1 MTEVRDSESEESAT
15 TTSRELD
22 QPSTLEPSHGRSRRR
37 RAHIP
42 GDASTRFA
50 DVILRR
56 GRASRNDG
64 DTLLNSI
71 VLDATELL
79 GASRVAMMLYDPKDD
94 SVEIL
99 DVGTPAF
106 PGRIVKLGEGVAGRV
121 IATGQPLVIAD
132 YQAWPGKISGEVIGP
147 PIVSAV
153 AVPLRNGEISVGAM
167 TAHSTD
173 ARRRFTDRDAH
184 VLEVFADIAML
195 ALSHFSMSEE
205 LRTLNSHLEQ
215 MVRER
220 TSELQKSTA
229 EISRKNEQLEE
240 LLGAIAHAQ
249 DEERWRIAQDI
260 HDGTMQTLTGAIFEL
275 KALETASN
283 SDAAVTRMRTVRELL
298 HQLEVELRGV
308 IQNLQPVELEVGG
321 LVDAVKNEARHL
333 RTRYGIDCR
342 VRIVGT
348 QGALPQPVEATAL
361 RIVKEALRNVQLHAR
376 AARAEVEIEFLEPDV
391 EIRVR
396 DFGRGFDAEVAT
408 DPRSHFGIT
417 GMRRRAETLGG
428 SFSLRSAPGQGTEV
442 VATMPG
448 IEP

>member
-1 MTEVRDSESEESAT
+1 
-15 TTSRELD
+15 
-22 QPSTLEPSHGRSRRR
+22 
-37 RAHIP
+37 
-42 GDASTRFA
+42 
-50 DVILRR
+50 
-56 GRASRNDG
+56 
-64 DTLLNSI
+64 
-71 VLDATELL
+71 
-79 GASRVAMMLYDPKDD
+79 MMLYDPKDD

-121 IATGQPLVIAD
+121 IQTGQPLVVAD

-153 AVPLRNGEISVGAM
+153 AVPLRNGDIPLGAM

-184 VLEVFADIAML
+184 VLEVFAEIAML

-205 LRTLNSHLEQ
+205 LRTLNSQLEQ

-220 TSELQKSTA
+220 TSALQKSTA

-240 LLGAIAHAQ
+240 LLGAIAQAQ

-260 HDGTMQTLTGAIFEL
+260 HDGSMQTLTGAIFEL

-283 SDAAVTRMRTVRELL
+283 SDGAVTRMRTVRELL

-308 IQNLQPVELEVGG
+308 IQDLQPVELEVGG

-333 RTRYGIDCR
+333 RARYGIDCR

-348 QGALPQPVEATAL
+348 QGVLPQPVEATAL

-376 AARAEVEIEFLEPDV
+376 AARAEVEIQFLEPDV

-396 DFGRGFDAEVAT
+396 DFGISFDADVAT
-408 DPRSHFGIT
+408 DTRSHFGIS
-417 GMRRRAETLGG
+417 GMRRRAEALGG
-428 SFSLRSAPGQGTEV
+428 SFSLNSAPGQGTEV
-442 VATMPG
+442 VARMPG